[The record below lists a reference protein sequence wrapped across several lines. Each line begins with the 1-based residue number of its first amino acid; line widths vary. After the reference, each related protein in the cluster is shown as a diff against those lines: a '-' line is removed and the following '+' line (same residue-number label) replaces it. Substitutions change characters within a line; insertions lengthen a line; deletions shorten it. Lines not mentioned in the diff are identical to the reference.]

1 MRARQFAS
9 LRVLPAA
16 WRRGLAI
23 AGGVLLAGALLL
35 AWRQPLG
42 EWLWPQPRAEQLRLR
57 AERALAAGRLSAA
70 DGSGARELYE
80 AALALDPDQRAARAG
95 LAKVAR
101 AALARA
107 QAALDAGRED
117 AVAADLQLAQALQ
130 APQAEIA
137 RVQARWQARRAA
149 QADIPALLAQ
159 AQAAQRAGHLDDGPQ
174 AALPLYQQVLAL
186 APRNLAA
193 AEGREDALAQLLQ
206 PAQAALAAGNV
217 AAVAARIRRAE
228 AFDPGHPD
236 LPALR
241 AGLARA
247 LEHRQQALR
256 RALVRR
262 HLVAASAQCLALRR
276 DVPEAEPA
284 ECRGALVDALL
295 VRVQRAA
302 AHGNAAAA
310 RGLLQQAEALAGAAD
325 PRLRGEAA
333 RLAAPP
339 AVAVPAP
346 LDHRS
351 RARVRQLLQQAARAQ
366 ARGDWLT
373 PPGESAWD
381 RLRAARALAPADP
394 AVAAALHAL
403 GPAARHCQ
411 AQALRDNRLAQA
423 ETCLDAWRQ
432 ADPRA
437 HAALAAAAQALAE
450 RWLAVADE
458 RLQAGELERA
468 QQAWAHAAALDPQAP
483 GLEALAQRLRRARPA
498 ER

>member
-1 MRARQFAS
+1 MRVR
-9 LRVLPAA
+9 LPAPLRA
-16 WRRGLAI
+16 LPPPWRRRLAI
-23 AGGVLLAGALLL
+23 AGGVLLAGALLFF
-35 AWRQPLG
+35 WRQPLG
-42 EWLWPQPRAEQLRLR
+42 DWLWPQPRAEQLRLR
-57 AERALAAGRLSAA
+57 AEQALQAGRLSAA

-107 QAALDAGRED
+107 QAALEAGRED
-117 AVAADLQLAQALQ
+117 AIAADLQLAQALQ

-149 QADIPALLAQ
+149 HADIPALLAR

-206 PAQAALAAGNV
+206 PAHAALAAGDV

-241 AGLARA
+241 AGLARV
-247 LEHRQQALR
+247 LERRQYVLR
-256 RALVRR
+256 QALVRR
-262 HLVAASAQCLALRR
+262 QLAAAATQCLALRR
-276 DVPEAEPA
+276 DAPEAEPA
-284 ECRGALVDALL
+284 ECRAALVDALL
-295 VRVQRAA
+295 ARVQRTSAR
-302 AHGNAAAA
+302 GDAAAA
-310 RGLLQQAEALAGAAD
+310 RAALQQAETLAGAAD

-333 RLAAPP
+333 RLAAPG
-339 AVAVPAP
+339 AQPAP
-346 LDHRS
+346 LDHRT
-351 RARVRQLLQQAARAQ
+351 RARVRHLLQQAARAQ

-394 AVAAALHAL
+394 AVVAAIHAL
-403 GPAARHCQ
+403 GPAARRCQ

-423 ETCLDAWRQ
+423 GTCLDAWRQ

-437 HAALAAAAQALAE
+437 QAALATAARALAE

-458 RLQAGELERA
+458 RLQAGEPERA
-468 QQAWAHAAALDPQAP
+468 QQAWARAAALDPQTP